1 MQILVLGMHRS
12 GTSMVARLLNMMRA
26 YFAPEGASTGANQE
40 NPKGFWE
47 RRDVRALNDML
58 LHSAGADWYRL
69 SHFTLEKIP
78 AATLA
83 QFKIEAGRIILAM
96 DAHRPWFLKE
106 PRLCVLAPLWLE
118 LLEFPVC
125 VLVNRSPLE
134 VTKSLETRNGFSL
147 SFGLALWER
156 YNTAALNATRGH
168 RRIQINHA
176 DLMADPVGTVRQ
188 LQEKLEELG
197 LRGLR
202 APSDEE
208 IRAFIDPSL
217 YRAKE
222 KQIRV
227 QLSPAQRRL
236 RAAFQHGTVLLS
248 QKAIEFSA
256 KSQEVLSQHDRS
268 VEAQER
274 IAGLEKR
281 NALLMA
287 ENADLKNKLAQS
299 QKEQERQK
307 TQVTGA
313 QLQNELLAE
322 NIAGWTRQVKELE
335 SRVIQEKASTAVL
348 DEKFNKSPQE
358 CNNDNTNFSIFS
370 EEGLKD

>member
-12 GTSMVARLLNMMRA
+12 GTSMVARLLNMMGA
-26 YFAPEGASTGANQE
+26 YFAPEGISLGANQE

-47 RRDVRALNDML
+47 RKDVNELCIRL
-58 LHSAGADWYRL
+58 LRSANCDWYRI
-69 SHFTLEKIP
+69 SSFTIDKIP
-78 AATLA
+78 S
-83 QFKIEAGRIILAM
+83 EALEEFRKRARQIILGL
-96 DAHRPWFLKE
+96 DAHRPWFLKD

-118 LLEFPVC
+118 LLEFPMC

-134 VTKSLETRNGFSL
+134 VARSLEMRNGFPL
-147 SFGLALWER
+147 LFGLALWER
-156 YNTAALNATRGH
+156 YNTAALNATRGQQ
-168 RRIQINHA
+168 RIQVNHA
-176 DLMADPVGTVRQ
+176 ELRADPVGTVRQ

-202 APSDEE
+202 APSEEE

-248 QKAIEFSA
+248 KKAIEFSA

-370 EEGLKD
+370 EEGLTD